1 MKRPYALLLAA
12 LLLSSAC
19 DKTGGNGASFSLSD
33 LSSTEFTAEGGTFT
47 ATAHWEYCKYKV
59 STDGAFVSLPDFV
72 YIGDVNGTGSRDLSF
87 TVAPNTSP
95 EARTAH
101 LSFQLTDGE
110 SSPDA
115 QPVTVTLTQ
124 AGKPREAVTVTVQA
138 GNKYQTWDGFGAM
151 NLGGNWSRPVD
162 WSEGEVDSFMRTLGL
177 NIMRIRIPYNESDW
191 KAVRD
196 GCRYAYEKYGA
207 AILASPWTMPAS
219 MKNPEQLEAK
229 KNDVTSSLKPS
240 AYEDYAKY
248 LEKFAAYM
256 KDGGVPLEAISI
268 QNEPDWPATYEGCVW
283 SAEEHLSF
291 VRDYGHLI
299 QSARLV
305 TGESMQST
313 HSFYDPVLKDAAA
326 CANIDIVGGHLY
338 GVKPQ
343 TYNLAAEKN
352 KRLWMTEH
360 LYDESWS
367 KGTDHWAETMD
378 MLAEI
383 HGCLV
388 NGWNAYIWWYG
399 IRYYSFLGDGDE
411 GTTRGRILLRGH
423 AFSQYAKYI
432 RPGDV
437 RLGTTAAG
445 TGAETLLATAF
456 QGTDHLTVTLLNT
469 SSSQKEVTVDLGTA
483 ATGTTATCTSSNAS
497 GTDVTLTVQGTR
509 VELSLP
515 PSSITTLRR

>member
-1 MKRPYALLLAA
+1 MKKLFTLMALLLAA

-219 MKNPEQLEAK
+219 MKNPEQLE
-229 KNDVTSSLKPS
+229 
-240 AYEDYAKY
+240 
-248 LEKFAAYM
+248 
-256 KDGGVPLEAISI
+256 I
-268 QNEPDWPATYEGCVW
+268 
-283 SAEEHLSF
+283 
-291 VRDYGHLI
+291 
-299 QSARLV
+299 
-305 TGESMQST
+305 
-313 HSFYDPVLKDAAA
+313 
-326 CANIDIVGGHLY
+326 
-338 GVKPQ
+338 
-343 TYNLAAEKN
+343 
-352 KRLWMTEH
+352 
-360 LYDESWS
+360 
-367 KGTDHWAETMD
+367 
-378 MLAEI
+378 
-383 HGCLV
+383 
-388 NGWNAYIWWYG
+388 
-399 IRYYSFLGDGDE
+399 
-411 GTTRGRILLRGH
+411 GRAH
-423 AFSQYAKYI
+423 
-432 RPGDV
+432 V
-437 RLGTTAAG
+437 
-445 TGAETLLATAF
+445 
-456 QGTDHLTVTLLNT
+456 
-469 SSSQKEVTVDLGTA
+469 
-483 ATGTTATCTSSNAS
+483 
-497 GTDVTLTVQGTR
+497 
-509 VELSLP
+509 
-515 PSSITTLRR
+515 